1 MPTSN
6 VGLQILP
13 FSKEKDTYALID
25 KAIEVIQKSGVKYEV
40 TALETILEGELDEL
54 LEIVK
59 KTVLATC
66 EAGADEV
73 AAEVKIH
80 FRPQGTTIEEK
91 VGKYRS
97 QNQ

>member
-1 MPTSN
+1 MPISN

-13 FSKEKDTYALID
+13 FSKEKNTYDLVD
-25 KAIEVIQKSGVKYEV
+25 EAIKVIQQSGVKYEV

-54 LEIVK
+54 LDVVK
-59 KTVLATC
+59 KTVYATV

-80 FRPQGTTIEEK
+80 FRPQGTSIEEK
-91 VGKYRS
+91 VGKYRK
-97 QNQ
+97 

>member
-1 MPTSN
+1 MPISN

-13 FSKEKDTYALID
+13 FSKEKDTYELVD
-25 KAIEVIQKSGVKYEV
+25 EAIKVIQESGVKYEV

-54 LEIVK
+54 LDVVK
-59 KTVLATC
+59 KTVYATV

-80 FRPQGTTIEEK
+80 FRPQGTSIEEK
-91 VGKYRS
+91 VGKYRK
-97 QNQ
+97 

>member
-13 FSKEKDTYALID
+13 FSKDKDTYELVD
-25 KAIEVIQKSGVKYEV
+25 KAIETIQQSGVKYEV

-54 LEIVK
+54 LDVVK
-59 KTVLATC
+59 KTVLATVA
-66 EAGADEV
+66 AGADEV

-80 FRPQGTTIEEK
+80 YRPQGTSIEEK
-91 VGKYRS
+91 VGKYRE
-97 QNQ
+97 NK